1 MSTDCRIYRSL
12 EDIPEDFGP
21 SALTIGNFDGVH
33 AGHRRIMRRVAAVAS
48 ERGFKPSALTFHPHP
63 TRIVAPARAPRLM
76 TTPEQRVEIMAE
88 EGIRQVVI
96 LPFSEEFSHFS
107 PERFVEEIL
116 VRRLKVQAVLVGG
129 NFRFGYRHAGDT
141 RLLAGL
147 GGRFGFTTEIVP
159 AVRLRGEVV
168 SSSAAR
174 GLIAAGQVSRAA
186 RALER
191 PYAIE
196 GRVVPGHGVGSKQTV
211 PTLNLS
217 TDAELLPAT
226 GVYVTRTYDL
236 EGPGEWDS
244 ITNVGYRPT
253 FGGTDLSIETFLLS
267 WLTSESPVR
276 MRLEFLHRLREE
288 RKFATPAELQAQIL
302 SDVRRAQAFFRR
314 ASKWVSGGSPVRSV
328 S

>member
-12 EDIPEDFGP
+12 EEIPDDFGP

-33 AGHRRIMRRVAAVAS
+33 AGHRRIMRRVAAVAA
-48 ERGFKPSALTFHPHP
+48 ERGLKPSALTFHPHP

-76 TTPEQRVEIMAE
+76 TTPEQRVEIMGR

-96 LPFSEEFSHFS
+96 LPFNEEFSRIS
-107 PERFVEEIL
+107 PEGFVEEIL

-129 NFRFGYRHAGDT
+129 NFRFGYRHAGDI
-141 RLLAGL
+141 RLLAQL

-159 AVRLRGEVV
+159 AVRFRGEMV

-174 GLIAAGQVSRAA
+174 SLIAAGQVSRAA

-196 GRVVPGHGVGSKQTV
+196 GRVVPGHGIGSRQTV

-217 TDAELLPAT
+217 TNAELLPAT
-226 GVYVTRTYDL
+226 GVYVTQTYDL
-236 EGPGEWDS
+236 DSDREWDS

-253 FGGTDLSIETFLLS
+253 FGGTDLSIETFLLT
-267 WLTSESPVR
+267 WLTGEAPAR
-276 MRLEFLHRLREE
+276 IRLEFLHRVRAE
-288 RKFATPAELQAQIL
+288 RKFATPAELKAQIL

-314 ASKWVSGGSPVRSV
+314 VSKWVSGRSPARAV